1 MRVVD
6 TIPFARE
13 LIGPLHAQSFRRP
26 GAAVRPDEV
35 ELGPAWSIARQGDHP
50 NVRAAEEHLSGFLA
64 GSMGAPL
71 SAAGGKPIR
80 LRADESLDANPEVH
94 RVTVSTDGIDI
105 VGAGPIG
112 VLQGVFQLEAL
123 IRERGGPFVPVGDTT
138 RRPLFVHRIHRSAL
152 SPFYVEELTGFDGPP
167 FDIRSWDLTV
177 RYPAWTEEDA
187 GPGTYYHDNH
197 LLRMLEH
204 GINGIWLRGALRE
217 FARVSV
223 FPEFGPRSDAILAAL
238 RDLTARAAGFGMK
251 VFLYMNEPM
260 GLPSRSSFWERY
272 PHLAGVP
279 TRHAPIRT
287 MCTSQPET
295 LEYLREGTRYV
306 FDQVPGL
313 AGVILISASE
323 YPSHCYC
330 HQSRP
335 DDPAEQ
341 QRLIEEGFL
350 CPRCVSRTPQEVV
363 AEVITSIRDGAKS
376 ASPAAEVIAWNWSW
390 SFYEPDPQTG
400 ILTRLPE
407 DVIVMGDYERGEPTR
422 ALDFDYENDEYSIKV
437 IGPSRRFRG
446 VAEFQQ
452 SRGRPVYA
460 KIQIGT
466 THENPN
472 VPYLPTLH
480 KVAAK
485 FRTLHATG
493 VTGMMMCWNFGNVLS
508 LSTETAREFSWDPAP
523 ASIEEGLL
531 RVATRNFGP
540 DAAPDVVAGWDR
552 ISHAQDDF
560 PGSIPVMY
568 YGPISRAPSFAFEFD
583 RIDKAFPNS
592 WLLDEDPRGD
602 IVGEWTSPF
611 GGPKVVECYR
621 AVAAGW
627 QEGVDLM
634 RRGLAKARGEDRQRL
649 ERELGVAEI
658 CRIQL
663 VCSADLID
671 FLMARDAFIE
681 ATDAAERRRLLD
693 RMEALC
699 KDERATAA
707 LAIPLCEADSRLG
720 WHGEAYGPMFTRELI
735 EAKLAGLEDI
745 LTRRIPEERAKLGG

>member
-1 MRVVD
+1 MKVVE
-6 TIPFARE
+6 TIPFASE
-13 LIGPLHAQSFRRP
+13 LIGPLHTQSYRRAGAVARP
-26 GAAVRPDEV
+26 GEI
-35 ELGPAWSIARQGDHP
+35 ELGAPWAIARQDDGP
-50 NVRAAEEHLSGFLA
+50 IVCAAEEHLAGFLE

-71 SAAGGKPIR
+71 AASGGRPIR
-80 LRADESLDANPEVH
+80 LRVDESLDANPEVH
-94 RVTVSTDGIDI
+94 RVSVAEGAIDV

-112 VLQGVFQLEAL
+112 VLQGVFHLEAL
-123 IRERGGPFVPVGDTT
+123 MRERGGPYVPLGETT
-138 RRPLFVHRIHRSAL
+138 RRPLFAHRIHRSAL

-167 FDIRSWDLTV
+167 FDLRSCGLAV
-177 RYPAWTEEDA
+177 RYLAWTEEDA
-187 GPGTYYHDNH
+187 GPQTYYHDNH

-217 FARVSV
+217 FARVSI
-223 FPEFGPRSDAILAAL
+223 FPELGARSDAILERL
-238 RDLTARAAGFGMK
+238 CDLVARAQGFGMK
-251 VFLYMNEPM
+251 VFLYLNEPM
-260 GLPSRSSFWERY
+260 GFPSDSPFWQRY

-279 TRHAPIRT
+279 TRHAAVRT
-287 MCTSQPET
+287 FCTSQPEV
-295 LEYLREGTRYV
+295 LQYLREGTHYV
-306 FDQVPGL
+306 FGQVTGL

-335 DDPAEQ
+335 DDSAEQ
-341 QRLIEEGFL
+341 RRLIEEGFL

-363 AEVITSIRDGAKS
+363 AEVITSIRDGVKS
-376 ASPAAEVIAWNWSW
+376 ANPAAEVIAWNWSW
-390 SFYEPDPQTG
+390 SFYEPDPQMG

-437 IGPSRRFRG
+437 VGPSRRFCG
-446 VAEFQQ
+446 VAEFQH

-472 VPYLPTLH
+472 VPYLPTLQ

-485 FRTLHATG
+485 FQTLHATG

-523 ASIEEGLL
+523 TSIEEGLL
-531 RVATRNFGP
+531 RVATRHFGP
-540 DAAPDVVAGWDR
+540 EAAPDVVAGWDR
-552 ISHAQDDF
+552 ISRAHDDF

-583 RIDKAFPNS
+583 RIGKAFPNS

-627 QEGVDLM
+627 QEGVDRM
-634 RRGLAKARGEDRQRL
+634 RRGLAKAQGEDL
-649 ERELGVAEI
+649 ERLDREIGVAEI

-663 VCSADLID
+663 ACSANLID
-671 FLMARDAFIE
+671 FLMARDAFLG
-681 ATDAAERRRLLD
+681 ATNAAEKRCLLD

-699 KDERATAA
+699 RDERATAA

-720 WHGEAYGPMFTRELI
+720 WHGEAYGPMFTPELI
-735 EAKLAGLEDI
+735 RAKLAGLDDI
-745 LTRRIPEERAKLGG
+745 LTRRIPEERAKLDG